1 MQNGHWPIHLTTLQC
16 VRQADISR
24 QDDPSV
30 AQEIG
35 AKNIGFCGTG
45 NSGKK

>member
-1 MQNGHWPIHLTTLQC
+1 MQNRDCPIHLTTLQR
-16 VRQADISR
+16 VRQVGISR

-30 AQEIG
+30 AQETG
-35 AKNIGFCGTG
+35 AKNIGLCGTG